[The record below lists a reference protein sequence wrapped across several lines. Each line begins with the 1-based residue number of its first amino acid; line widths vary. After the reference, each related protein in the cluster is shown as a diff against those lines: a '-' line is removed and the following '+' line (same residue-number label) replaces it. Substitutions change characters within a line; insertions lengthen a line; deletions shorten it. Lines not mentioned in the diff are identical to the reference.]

1 MQINVVHYE
10 PHTFLLWDPKLA
22 SFIFVCAVKC
32 YKETSVLAGNACAIN
47 FGEQIYKRYYLW
59 YQCMAVMFLLIVI

>member
-47 FGEQIYKRYYLW
+47 FGEQIYKRYYL
-59 YQCMAVMFLLIVI
+59 